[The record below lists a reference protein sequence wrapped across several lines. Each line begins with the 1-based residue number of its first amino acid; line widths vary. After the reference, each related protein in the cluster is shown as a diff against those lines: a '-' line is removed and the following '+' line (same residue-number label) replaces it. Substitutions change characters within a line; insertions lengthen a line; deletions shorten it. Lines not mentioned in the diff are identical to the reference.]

1 MRAKM
6 SINPHNEQ
14 LHKKITEEITALN
27 SEKQQY
33 MSSLRETASSQSD
46 EGDQSVTLQD
56 RESIT
61 LSLNHTS
68 KKIIT
73 LQNVIKKIEGGDYG
87 LCDGCGFDIPK
98 LRLAAEMTATL
109 CTPCKQNEEHIA
121 KRYAS

>member
-6 SINPHNEQ
+6 PSNSEFEE
-14 LHKKITEEITALN
+14 LHKTITKEIMTLN

-33 MSSLRETASSQSD
+33 MNSLRETASSQSD
-46 EGDQSVTLQD
+46 EGDQSVSLQD

-61 LSLNHTS
+61 MSLNHTS
-68 KKIIT
+68 KKIVT
-73 LQNVIKKIEGGDYG
+73 LQNVIKKIEAGDYG

-98 LRLAAEMTATL
+98 LRLEAEMTATL